1 MLSLR
6 VPDSHLDLLTQPV
19 HGVLSTLMPNG
30 QPQSS
35 IVWVD
40 YNGDYVLINT
50 ALERQKGQNMCADP
64 RVSVLVIDPT
74 DSSRWV
80 EIRGIVVEVT
90 PVGAEAH
97 ADKLA
102 QRYMGREH
110 FYGDVLP
117 LEQKRKETRVIA
129 KIEPIKIALDAI
141 FR

>member
-1 MLSLR
+1 MIIVR
-6 VPDSHLDLLTQPV
+6 VPDSHRDLLTEPV
-19 HGVLSTLMPNG
+19 HGVLSTLMPDG

-35 IVWVD
+35 IIWVD
-40 YNGDYVLINT
+40 YNGEYVLVNT
-50 ALERQKGQNMCADP
+50 TLERQKGQNICANP
-64 RVSVLVIDPT
+64 RVSVLVIDPS
-74 DSSRWV
+74 DSSRWIEV
-80 EIRGIVVEVT
+80 RGMVVEVT

-102 QRYMGREH
+102 QRYMGKQH

-117 LEQKRKETRVIA
+117 LEQKHKETRVIA